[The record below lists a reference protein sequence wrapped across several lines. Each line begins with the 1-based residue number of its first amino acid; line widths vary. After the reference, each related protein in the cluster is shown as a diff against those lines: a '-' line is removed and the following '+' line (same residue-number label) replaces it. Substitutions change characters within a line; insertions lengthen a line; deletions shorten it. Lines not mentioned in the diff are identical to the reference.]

1 MQYQRFEDRY
11 IVRLESGEAVIETL
25 TRLLQ
30 AEDIQFAS
38 VSAIGAVRQ
47 AQLGY
52 WNAATGEYE
61 FSDFEEQ
68 MEVVSFGGN
77 CSIKEDGPGQFKPFL
92 HIHCVLG
99 RRDFS
104 VIAGHLKEAEVHP
117 TLEVW
122 LRTEQSPVR
131 RARDPESGLDLL
143 DLPEK
148 LHGDVHSRGGAK

>member
-1 MQYQRFEDRY
+1 MQYQRFGGRY

-25 TRLLQ
+25 TGLLQ
-30 AEDIQFAS
+30 AEGVQFAS
-38 VSAIGAVRQ
+38 VSAIGAVRR

-61 FSDFEEQ
+61 FRDFEEQ

-77 CSIKEDGPGQFKPFL
+77 CSLKGGKPFL

-131 RARDPESGLDLL
+131 RARDSESGLDLL

-148 LHGDVHSRGGAK
+148 PHGQGEAR